1 MRRCL
6 PHGPE
11 GREGEQ
17 RMRPLKKISQKAIAE
32 RLGISHVSV
41 SNALAGRKGVSR
53 ELRERV
59 LETAARMEYEAK
71 QESGSGSA
79 GQSEIAVVGAREIPE
94 RLSTRNRVHFRCD
107 LPDVLSGDIGEAQL
121 REWQSCIGILVTR
134 QVSAEV
140 LRMLGERVKKP
151 MVGIGFFVGG
161 VPMDFVMED
170 GFHGI
175 QALARTLRDRGYT
188 RLVYVSP
195 EEAEANLEERSMLED
210 RLLGFRRDQYTR
222 LLENAEKVETVPAFD
237 LGERDGIVTLHR
249 LPERLAVWRERVHG
263 RQPRTALICGDGR
276 TARRAAGMLRMAGIA
291 VPGEIGVIG
300 CGAEG
305 ACQEEREDGG
315 TQACRETVSMFRA
328 DEEQLMERAVRI
340 LKERREGRAE
350 PEGLHHVP
358 GAVVR
363 TDTI

>member
-1 MRRCL
+1 
-6 PHGPE
+6 
-11 GREGEQ
+11 
-17 RMRPLKKISQKAIAE
+17 MRPLKKINQKVIAE

-79 GQSEIAVVGAREIPE
+79 GWSEIAVVGAREIPE
-94 RLSTRNRVHFRCD
+94 RLSARYRVHFRYD
-107 LPDVLSGDIGEAQL
+107 LPDALLGEIGEAQL
-121 REWQSCIGILVTR
+121 QEWQSCIGILVTQ
-134 QVSAEV
+134 QVSAEILWM
-140 LRMLGERVKKP
+140 LRERVKKP

-175 QALARTLRDRGYT
+175 QVLARTLRDRGYT

-195 EEAEANLEERSMLED
+195 EEAEANPEERSMLED

-222 LLENAEKVETVPAFD
+222 LLEKAEKVETVPAFD
-237 LGERDGIVTLHR
+237 LGERDGIVTLHQ
-249 LPERLAVWRERVHG
+249 LPERLAVWRESVRG
-263 RQPRTALICGDGR
+263 EQSRTVLICGDGR
-276 TARRAAGMLRMAGIA
+276 TARRAARMLRMAGIA

-305 ACQEEREDGG
+305 ACQEERENSG
-315 TQACRETVSMFRA
+315 TQACRETVSMFRV
-328 DEEQLMERAVRI
+328 DEEQLLERAVRI

-350 PEGLHHVP
+350 PEGLHRVS
-358 GAVVR
+358 GAIAGA
-363 TDTI
+363 DTI